1 MALTKITSSGLTGN
15 LTLGN
20 VTITGSLLDSTGSPY
35 SSGSDGTGF
44 TGSQGVDGYNGSF
57 GYTGSIGFTGSTG
70 VGFTG
75 STGEPGAIGYT
86 GSAGS
91 SGGGGS
97 SATMAVQEFVATEG
111 QDTFAVSGGYTVD
124 SVLVF
129 VNGIQMNNSDYTAS
143 DTVSVVLTEPRKV
156 GDVVRVI
163 FSMVAPSINI
173 NNIKSYSVAMSVA
186 LGF

>member
-20 VTITGSLLDSTGSPY
+20 VTITGSLLDSNGSPY
-35 SSGSDGTGF
+35 SSGSGGTGF
-44 TGSQGVDGYNGSF
+44 TGSAGATGPQG
-57 GYTGSIGFTGSTG
+57 
-70 VGFTG
+70 
-75 STGEPGAIGYT
+75 PIGYT

-91 SGGGGS
+91 GGGGGS
-97 SATMAVQEFVATEG
+97 SGTVAVQEFVATEG
-111 QDTFAVSGGYTVD
+111 QDTFAVSGGYTVG

-129 VNGIQMNNSDYTAS
+129 VNGIQMNNGDYTAS

-163 FSMVAPSINI
+163 FSIVSPSINV

-186 LGF
+186 LGL